1 MCIRDSYVNVRIF
14 NCTGPRKTN
23 DMVSDVCKRIVT
35 NPVKG
40 KDAKVKVGNLD
51 GVRSLVDV
59 RDLVKGLILCEKQV
73 LYSKNETINLAG
85 DYMYRIREVF
95 GLITNFAMSDTDDE
109 LVRPTD
115 EQIIVGN
122 PNKAKE
128 LLGWEPE
135 ISLHDTIFD
144 TLEYWKTAIHGENI
158 IRSFTRPIRRMLFA
172 KRVMHGRRV
181 LVKETC
187 ACCGNV
193 KPERKLI
200 REEIEQVAENRK
212 KKKAGG
218 MVVVD

>member
-1 MCIRDSYVNVRIF
+1 
-14 NCTGPRKTN
+14 
-23 DMVSDVCKRIVT
+23 MVSDVCKRIVT

-218 MVVVD
+218 MMVVD